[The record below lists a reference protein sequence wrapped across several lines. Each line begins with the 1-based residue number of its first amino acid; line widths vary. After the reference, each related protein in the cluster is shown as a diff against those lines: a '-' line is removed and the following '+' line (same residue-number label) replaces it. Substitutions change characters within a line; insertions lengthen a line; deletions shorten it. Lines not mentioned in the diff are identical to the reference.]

1 MTEIAILDERVKRF
15 QRISNN
21 PITRLGRIW
30 TAGDVTNE
38 QPLMPSDLR
47 ILDYWVLLILLAGK
61 GWYKDEN
68 LPEIRITAGDF
79 ILIKPNL
86 AHSYGVDSSE
96 VWSET
101 FFVFEGPLIE
111 SLVKSDIL
119 KPGFYKLSNLGSI
132 QTLRSQTISSALT
145 IKESERQISAV
156 VQWLIESTFTA
167 DTIDQESNLRERI
180 KLASNLFLGNLPN
193 SVHLVE
199 NVAKEVGIP
208 YDIFRKEFK
217 DIFGVS
223 PGLWIRQQRLV
234 RVAQLLSFTD
244 IPIKV
249 IARRFGFS
257 DEFHL
262 SKSFTKFYGVAP
274 GNYRIGSRI
283 L

>member
-1 MTEIAILDERVKRF
+1 MTEIAILEERVKRF

-30 TAGDVTNE
+30 TAGDVTDE
-38 QPLMPSDLR
+38 QPLMPTEMR
-47 ILDYWVLLILLAGK
+47 ILDYWVLLILLSGR
-61 GWYKDEN
+61 GWYIDANNQN
-68 LPEIRITAGDF
+68 LRISAGDF
-79 ILIKPNL
+79 VLIEPKL
-86 AHSYGVDSSE
+86 AHSYGVDPTE
-96 VWSET
+96 VWSES
-101 FFVFEGPLIE
+101 FFVFEGPLMDGL
-111 SLVKSDIL
+111 SKSNIV
-119 KPGFYKLSNLGSI
+119 KPGIYKLANLGSVK
-132 QTLRSQTISSALT
+132 TLRNQTVSNAKT
-145 IKESERQISAV
+145 IKESERQIWAV
-156 VQWLIESTFTA
+156 IQWLIESTFVV
-167 DTIDQESNLRERI
+167 DDNSVESSLTEQI
-180 KLASNLFLGNLPN
+180 KAASNLFLENLSN

-199 NVAKEVGIP
+199 KIADEVGIP

-217 DIFGVS
+217 NVFGVS

-274 GNYRIGSRI
+274 GNYRISSRI
-283 L
+283 

>member
-1 MTEIAILDERVKRF
+1 MTEIAILEERVKRF

-30 TAGDVTNE
+30 TAGDVTDE
-38 QPLMPSDLR
+38 QPLMPTEMR
-47 ILDYWVLLILLAGK
+47 ILDYWVLLILLSGR
-61 GWYKDEN
+61 GWYIDANNQN
-68 LPEIRITAGDF
+68 LRISAGDF
-79 ILIKPNL
+79 VLIEPKL
-86 AHSYGVDSSE
+86 AHSYGVDPTE
-96 VWSET
+96 VWSES
-101 FFVFEGPLIE
+101 FFVFEGPLMDGL
-111 SLVKSDIL
+111 SKSNIV
-119 KPGFYKLSNLGSI
+119 KPGIYKLANLGSVK
-132 QTLRSQTISSALT
+132 TLRNQTVSNAKT
-145 IKESERQISAV
+145 IKESERQIWALI
-156 VQWLIESTFTA
+156 QWLIESTFVV
-167 DTIDQESNLRERI
+167 DDNSVESSLTEQI
-180 KLASNLFLGNLPN
+180 KAASNLFLENLSN

-199 NVAKEVGIP
+199 KIADEVGIP

-217 DIFGVS
+217 NVFGVS

-274 GNYRIGSRI
+274 GNYRISSRI
-283 L
+283 

>member
-1 MTEIAILDERVKRF
+1 MTEIAILEERVKRF

-30 TAGDVTNE
+30 TAGDVTDE
-38 QPLMPSDLR
+38 QPLMPTEMR
-47 ILDYWVLLILLAGK
+47 ILDYWVLLILLSGR
-61 GWYKDEN
+61 GWYIDANNQN
-68 LPEIRITAGDF
+68 LRISAGDF
-79 ILIKPNL
+79 VLIEPKL
-86 AHSYGVDSSE
+86 AHSYGVDPTE
-96 VWSET
+96 VWSES
-101 FFVFEGPLIE
+101 FFVFEGPLMDGL
-111 SLVKSDIL
+111 SKSNIV
-119 KPGFYKLSNLGSI
+119 KPGIYKLANLGSVK
-132 QTLRSQTISSALT
+132 TLRNQTVSNAKT
-145 IKESERQISAV
+145 IKESERQIWAV
-156 VQWLIESTFTA
+156 IQWLIESTFVV
-167 DTIDQESNLRERI
+167 DDNSVESNLTEQI
-180 KLASNLFLGNLPN
+180 KAASNLFLENLSN

-199 NVAKEVGIP
+199 KIADEVGIP

-217 DIFGVS
+217 NVFGVS

-274 GNYRIGSRI
+274 GNYRISSRI
-283 L
+283 

>member
-1 MTEIAILDERVKRF
+1 MTEIAILEERVKRF

-30 TAGDVTNE
+30 TAGDVTDE
-38 QPLMPSDLR
+38 QPLMPTEMR
-47 ILDYWVLLILLAGK
+47 ILDYWVLLILLSGR
-61 GWYKDEN
+61 GWYIDANNQN
-68 LPEIRITAGDF
+68 LRISAGDF
-79 ILIKPNL
+79 VLIEPKL
-86 AHSYGVDSSE
+86 AHSYGVDPTE
-96 VWSET
+96 VWSES
-101 FFVFEGPLIE
+101 FFVFEGPLMDGL
-111 SLVKSDIL
+111 SKSNIV
-119 KPGFYKLSNLGSI
+119 KPGIYKLANLGSVK
-132 QTLRSQTISSALT
+132 TLRNQTVSNAKT
-145 IKESERQISAV
+145 IKESERQILAV
-156 VQWLIESTFTA
+156 IQWLIESTFVV
-167 DTIDQESNLRERI
+167 DDNSVESNLTEQI
-180 KLASNLFLGNLPN
+180 KAASNLFLENLSN

-199 NVAKEVGIP
+199 KIADEVGIP

-217 DIFGVS
+217 NVFGVS

-274 GNYRIGSRI
+274 GNYRISSRI
-283 L
+283 

>member
-1 MTEIAILDERVKRF
+1 MTEIAILEERVKRF

-30 TAGDVTNE
+30 TAGDVTDE
-38 QPLMPSDLR
+38 QPLMPTEMR
-47 ILDYWVLLILLAGK
+47 ILDYWVLLILLSGR
-61 GWYKDEN
+61 GWYIDANNQN
-68 LPEIRITAGDF
+68 LRISAGDF
-79 ILIKPNL
+79 VLIEPKL
-86 AHSYGVDSSE
+86 AHSYGVDPTE
-96 VWSET
+96 VWSES
-101 FFVFEGPLIE
+101 FFVFEGPLMDGL
-111 SLVKSDIL
+111 SKSNIV
-119 KPGFYKLSNLGSI
+119 KPGIYKLANLGSVK
-132 QTLRSQTISSALT
+132 TLRNQTVSNAKT
-145 IKESERQISAV
+145 IKESERQILAV
-156 VQWLIESTFTA
+156 IQWLIESTFVV
-167 DTIDQESNLRERI
+167 DDNSVESNLTEQI
-180 KLASNLFLGNLPN
+180 KAASNLFLENLSN

-199 NVAKEVGIP
+199 KIADEVGIP

-217 DIFGVS
+217 NVFGVS

-274 GNYRIGSRI
+274 GNYRITSRI
-283 L
+283 